1 MEKSHDRPEPSGA
14 DSRETTREALERAAR
29 HGRAALGEALAA
41 VHALLDAASLATSGV
56 PSASHRRL
64 AAAAQMLEE
73 LSASLAPGD
82 DRGLA
87 ITETLA
93 DALDAEIARWEGRAA
108 EDPEA
113 RAVLRAFLGLREVLW
128 EIGVRRSGGANAPPP
143 RPSDDAPRSPRRDPQ
158 RKRVERVRVQG

>member
-1 MEKSHDRPEPSGA
+1 METPYERPEQSGA
-14 DSRETTREALERAAR
+14 DSRETVREALERAGR

-41 VHALLDAASLATSGV
+41 LHALLDAASLATSGA

-64 AAAAQMLEE
+64 AAAAQMLEG
-73 LSASLAPGD
+73 LSTSLAPGD
-82 DRGLA
+82 ESGLA
-87 ITETLA
+87 VAETLA
-93 DALDAEIARWEGRAA
+93 DALDAEIARWEQRAA

-128 EIGVRRSGGANAPPP
+128 EIGIRRAQPAAAPAPPE
-143 RPSDDAPRSPRRDPQ
+143 SDDAPKRRTQ